1 MSYLPPPKK
10 RLSIEQVKQ
19 VLTKDVEQFKASFQG
34 QVDDDLEYG
43 WDIQIFDKKTSFN
56 TFSHLILSQAEQCKK
71 ATDEAHVERIT
82 RAFVN
87 SEQVLLCS
95 ADGMEAFEMA
105 GNNWEVG
112 HLWDLIQSTGWDIVS
127 HGEYD
132 CIPVSFPGCPLDE
145 RVFVLIGDREHQDV
159 IAYADMQ
166 VEAGYDEDINFAK
179 CKPDY
184 TTSFSMS
191 TSWREWKVS
200 MFPLTGQELASD
212 YQSLLWT
219 NERPLWTATQKTS
232 PNGQVYL
239 KIKNNEASGVLVKQL
254 DKTTELK
261 NQLAHH
267 AKEQA
272 IKIVDLNRQIVELK
286 RHIEKLEE
294 ETRSVRGRFS

>member
-1 MSYLPPPKK
+1 M
-10 RLSIEQVKQ
+10 
-19 VLTKDVEQFKASFQG
+19 
-34 QVDDDLEYG
+34 
-43 WDIQIFDKKTSFN
+43 
-56 TFSHLILSQAEQCKK
+56 
-71 ATDEAHVERIT
+71 
-82 RAFVN
+82 
-87 SEQVLLCS
+87 
-95 ADGMEAFEMA
+95 
-105 GNNWEVG
+105 
-112 HLWDLIQSTGWDIVS
+112 
-127 HGEYD
+127 
-132 CIPVSFPGCPLDE
+132 
-145 RVFVLIGDREHQDV
+145 
-159 IAYADMQ
+159 AYADMQ

-219 NERPLWTATQKTS
+219 NERPLWAATQKTS
-232 PNGQVYL
+232 PKGEIYL
-239 KIKNNEASGVLVKQL
+239 KIKNNEASGVLVNQL

>member
-19 VLTKDVEQFKASFQG
+19 VLTKDFEQFKASFQG

-43 WDIQIFDKKTSFN
+43 WDIQIFDKKTSLN
-56 TFSHLILSQAEQCKK
+56 TFSHLILSQAEQCQK

-95 ADGMEAFEMA
+95 ADGMEAFGVA
-105 GNNWEVG
+105 GNNWEAG

-219 NERPLWTATQKTS
+219 NERPLWAATQKTS
-232 PNGQVYL
+232 PKGEIYL
-239 KIKNNEASGVLVKQL
+239 KIKNNEASGVLVNQL

>member
-19 VLTKDVEQFKASFQG
+19 VLTKDFEQFKASFQG

-43 WDIQIFDKKTSFN
+43 WDIQIFDKKTSLN
-56 TFSHLILSQAEQCKK
+56 TFSHLILSQAEQCQK

-87 SEQVLLCS
+87 SDQVLLCS

-219 NERPLWTATQKTS
+219 NERPLWAATQKTACTYVPTLPHRYIQLPFVCRLLSKLFLS
-232 PNGQVYL
+232 P
-239 KIKNNEASGVLVKQL
+239 
-254 DKTTELK
+254 
-261 NQLAHH
+261 
-267 AKEQA
+267 
-272 IKIVDLNRQIVELK
+272 
-286 RHIEKLEE
+286 
-294 ETRSVRGRFS
+294 